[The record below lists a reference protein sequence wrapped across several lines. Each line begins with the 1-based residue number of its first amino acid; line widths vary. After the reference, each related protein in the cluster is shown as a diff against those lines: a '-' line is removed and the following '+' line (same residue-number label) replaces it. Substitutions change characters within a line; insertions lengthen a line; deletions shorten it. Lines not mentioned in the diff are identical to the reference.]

1 MSSHSLSVKLL
12 EYGIGSKTAF
22 LFDLS
27 LSAEIPNGF
36 YKCVLMDISDLIRPL
51 TLRVGAGCA
60 VVVAALRGC
69 LPWQSLP
76 PVRYLYLKMLC
87 KTSRR
92 LLEES
97 RVIKYGRLLFKWDAG
112 LVGLSKPHL

>member
-36 YKCVLMDISDLIRPL
+36 YKSLTKWIDKFLEGGIQKVTEPISHQVPCRLKPSQQL
-51 TLRVGAGCA
+51 ELK
-60 VVVAALRGC
+60 
-69 LPWQSLP
+69 
-76 PVRYLYLKMLC
+76 KML
-87 KTSRR
+87 
-92 LLEES
+92 LEQM
-97 RVIKYGRLLFKWDAG
+97 VYLLFSLRDRTY
-112 LVGLSKPHL
+112 PT